1 MIEFLK
7 NKSVALVGP
16 AKYMSGSNYGV
27 EIDSHDVVVRINRG
41 IESIKSYGDDIGKR
55 TDIYYSCLI
64 ETSQQTGKLDVV
76 ELKDDYKIKYIV
88 APPESD
94 FIGMSSK
101 TDFHSLVDKSKMESF
116 KKHIPIRIIEHDFH
130 TDLAREVRCKPN
142 TGFLSIYDLLRFD
155 IKKLSIYGFS
165 FYLDGFLPGQKDG
178 VIYEKGYSEQ
188 EFANMGFNSKRHIQ
202 VNMWNYAKQTL
213 RNNPKVVLDGT
224 LTQILNLKKFNK
236 EEFRNEV

>member
-116 KKHIPIRIIEHDFH
+116 KKHIPIRIIEHDF
-130 TDLAREVRCKPN
+130 
-142 TGFLSIYDLLRFD
+142 FLESLMMMWRDFTSIVFMILRVE
-155 IKKLSIYGFS
+155 GT
-165 FYLDGFLPGQKDG
+165 KDYFF
-178 VIYEKGYSEQ
+178 V
-188 EFANMGFNSKRHIQ
+188 F
-202 VNMWNYAKQTL
+202 
-213 RNNPKVVLDGT
+213 PVLNF
-224 LTQILNLKKFNK
+224 IM
-236 EEFRNEV
+236 

>member
-88 APPESD
+88 APPESEP
-94 FIGMSSK
+94 K
-101 TDFHSLVDKSKMESF
+101 SLSVFVTPKSCPYLL
-116 KKHIPIRIIEHDFH
+116 I
-130 TDLAREVRCKPN
+130 LAIC
-142 TGFLSIYDLLRFD
+142 
-155 IKKLSIYGFS
+155 
-165 FYLDGFLPGQKDG
+165 YLFF
-178 VIYEKGYSEQ
+178 V
-188 EFANMGFNSKRHIQ
+188 
-202 VNMWNYAKQTL
+202 
-213 RNNPKVVLDGT
+213 
-224 LTQILNLKKFNK
+224 
-236 EEFRNEV
+236 